1 MEQQQQ
7 GPEKKAIVAILLCVA
22 VWAVWMQMN
31 TNKQKAWREA
41 QRANATPTPIAGAMT
56 AGAGT
61 NGAVAMTATSGTGGT
76 IAAPGTP
83 HESAGGVLWP
93 ITTAKLS
100 NKVLELELS
109 SRGARPMS
117 ADLKQYR
124 ASIKAGQDAS
134 LVHLVTETI
143 NGSNDVYPLAPWFG
157 DAADSRIP
165 SDAVF
170 EQVSAEEHE
179 VVYRWTGADGLQLT
193 RTYRAEEDGYVVLF
207 TEELKNVGTKPLT
220 GRPGVVWATNFKGVK
235 SGFMTPGDTEFT
247 SAAGVNDRAQ
257 ARNAKKPGEE
267 RIYGGLVDWIGITD
281 RYFAAAIVPLEPR
294 IDSKDAVHFF
304 KPGTK
309 STAAMAL
316 HPELTLEPGASR
328 LFQYQLYLGP
338 KDYTLLL
345 KAGHNL
351 DRTIAWG
358 GVLTPI
364 SKGLWHALRWF
375 HSWTNNWGLAII
387 VLTVI
392 IRGLLSPLAAKQMKS
407 ANEFAGK
414 SAKLKPALDRLREK
428 HKDDAMALNRET
440 MLLYKQHG
448 LSPFSPLVGCLPI
461 LIQMPIWFALY
472 RVLYNSIDLRQAPF
486 AFWIQDLAAPD
497 PWRVL
502 PVLLGGVTFIQ
513 MKLTPNTGMDPAQ
526 ARMMLY
532 TMPLIFTLPMMG
544 LPSGLVLY
552 IFTSTLMNITQQWY
566 LRRIIPPAGGT
577 STVAAQQG
585 GAT

>member
-1 MEQQQQ
+1 MEQQQ

-41 QRANATPTPIAGAMT
+41 QRANATPTPIAGTMT
-56 AGAGT
+56 SGT
-61 NGAVAMTATSGTGGT
+61 NGAVALAPATTGTGGN
-76 IAAPGTP
+76 IAAAGTQ
-83 HESAGGVLWP
+83 AGGASWP
-93 ITTAKLS
+93 VVTAKLS
-100 NKVLELELS
+100 NKVLDLELS
-109 SRGARPMS
+109 TKGARPVA
-117 ADLKQYR
+117 ADLKQYK
-124 ASIKAGQDAS
+124 ATIKAGQDAS

-143 NGSNDVYPLAPWFG
+143 NGSNAVYPMVPWFG
-157 DAADSRIP
+157 TAQNSVIP
-165 SDAVF
+165 ADAVF
-170 EQVSAEEHE
+170 EQVSATDDE
-179 VVYRWTGADGLQLT
+179 VVYRWASAEGLQLT
-193 RTYRAEEDGYVVLF
+193 RTYRTEEDGYLVLV
-207 TEELKNVGTKPLT
+207 TEELKNVGAKSFT

-235 SGFMTPGDTEFT
+235 SSFFTPGDTEFT
-247 SAAGVNDRAQ
+247 AAAGVNDRAQ
-257 ARNAKKPGEE
+257 AKNAKKPGED
-267 RIYGGLVDWIGITD
+267 RVYGGLVDWVGITD
-281 RYFAAAIVPLEPR
+281 RYFAAAVVPIEPR
-294 IDSKDAVHFF
+294 IDARDAVRFF

-316 HPELTLEPGASR
+316 HPETTLDPGASR
-328 LFQYQLYLGP
+328 TYAYKLYLGP

-351 DRTIAWG
+351 DRAMDWG
-358 GVLTPI
+358 MFKPI
-364 SKGLWHALRWF
+364 SKGLWHLLRWF
-375 HSWTNNWGLAII
+375 QSWTRNWGLAII

-392 IRGLLSPLAAKQMKS
+392 IRGLLSPLAAKQMRS
-407 ANEFAGK
+407 ANEFAAK
-414 SAKLKPALDRLREK
+414 SLKLKPALDKLREK
-428 HKDDAMALNRET
+428 HKDDPMTMNRET

-472 RVLYNSIDLRQAPF
+472 KVLYNSIDLRQAPF
-486 AFWIQDLAAPD
+486 ALWIQDLAAPD
-497 PWRVL
+497 PWKVL
-502 PVLLGGVTFIQ
+502 PVLLGAVTFIQ

-532 TMPLIFTLPMMG
+532 TMPLVFTLPMMG

-566 LRRIIPPAGGT
+566 LRRIIPPSGT
-577 STVAAQQG
+577 SAVPAQG